1 MRARRYF
8 FEIGNIFKRIGVLK
22 MIFIQEKDKN
32 KRQKQ
37 MLEFYKGLLERKEA
51 VINHLINEN
60 EKLKNELFS
69 LKEKTQSLQSL
80 NEWQDLQKDSFMRR

>member
-1 MRARRYF
+1 
-8 FEIGNIFKRIGVLK
+8 

-80 NEWQDLQKDSFMRR
+80 NEWQDLQKDSFMRG

>member
-1 MRARRYF
+1 
-8 FEIGNIFKRIGVLK
+8 